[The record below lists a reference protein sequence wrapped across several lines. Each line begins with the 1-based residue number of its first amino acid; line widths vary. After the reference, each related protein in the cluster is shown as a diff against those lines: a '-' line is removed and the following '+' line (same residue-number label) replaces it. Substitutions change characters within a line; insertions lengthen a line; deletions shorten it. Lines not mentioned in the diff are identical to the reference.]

1 MDGSDEQA
9 PEWKGPMNTVLDE
22 VTSETVDAAHIRRRV
37 EDWEERLSG
46 LFAMIGEWLPEGW
59 EARQGA
65 PVVMHEELMRKFGVA
80 AKRMPTLE
88 IHGRM
93 GHVARLEP
101 RALWII
107 GGNGR
112 VDLKHD
118 GQRYLIVDLAENFEA
133 PDWKVASAGH
143 RCEREAFTRDWL
155 RRVVL

>member
-1 MDGSDEQA
+1 
-9 PEWKGPMNTVLDE
+9 
-22 VTSETVDAAHIRRRV
+22 
-37 EDWEERLSG
+37 
-46 LFAMIGEWLPEGW
+46 
-59 EARQGA
+59 
-65 PVVMHEELMRKFGVA
+65 
-80 AKRMPTLE
+80 
-88 IHGRM
+88 M